1 MNLISD
7 IIIYIITFYILVQLD
22 LFERNTKNDMIFFGK
37 NFAIYVI
44 TYQIISYLIKH
55 FSPLKEG
62 HEIPCT
68 IVYGEPGTDINNW
81 PTANLASDQRE
92 ENHCY
97 YNLETETWDSNLLNP
112 NVTSRTICACKP
124 DGGHRHF
131 GDELESIMHCFE
143 PEEELNMIF
152 TGENTRGNDN
162 FDVQAVCQDGYETSD
177 GSIDVSCPYPGGSD
191 YIIQGECVEML
202 CQDPDNI
209 GDIVIQGDLTPSSFS
224 ATGQCP
230 PGFEGDVTISG
241 CEIGGT
247 PYTIDNN
254 CVEQQCIRPT
264 NLGIIDPATITETD
278 LYRSTWDVTASCPD
292 GYSGTPTITECSI
305 GGTEYTIDDSS
316 CIPNVDCEGTWST
329 CTAACESGADRTYT
343 VTQSQSG
350 DGAACPAQGEDCQP
364 GEGECPE
371 MCLTPSNIPNIDVQ
385 ETDLSRLSF
394 SAMAQCSDGYTGS
407 LTVSP
412 CSAHGEEYQIQGECV
427 QNLDCQGEWSTCTT
441 ECETAD
447 QRTFSTTQEQSGAG
461 AACPLATDC
470 EIGQG
475 GCVAES
481 TEPEPAVGEPFVVMP
496 PDELL
501 QNPGD
506 TVTCNETCGYHG
518 LTCVN
523 SLGPQNSFQSNNSWT
538 SSQYRS
544 ELRNYITS
552 IPEQYRNTITH
563 EKLLDPSVIA
573 LRSFND
579 VGSDQQNAIAISM
592 NGPFTFI
599 TEHVND
605 RDVRGTMTCDGDWG
619 EGASWYRPD
628 ARYMYTVP
636 CFCQP

>member
-22 LFERNTKNDMIFFGK
+22 LFERNTKNDMIFIGK

-55 FSPLKEG
+55 FTPIKEG
-62 HEIPCT
+62 HETPCT

-81 PTANLASDQRE
+81 PTANLSSIQRE
-92 ENHCY
+92 ENNCN
-97 YNLETETWDSNLLNP
+97 YNLETETWDSNPLNP
-112 NVTSRTICACKP
+112 NNTDRTICACKP

-162 FDVQAVCQDGYETSD
+162 FDIQAVCQDGYETSD
-177 GSIDVSCPYPGGSD
+177 DLEIDVSCPYPGGSD
-191 YIIQGECVEML
+191 YTIQGECVEIL
-202 CQDPDNI
+202 CQAPDNI
-209 GDIVIQGDLTPSSFS
+209 DDIVIQGDLTPSSFS

-254 CVEQQCIRPT
+254 CVEQQCISPT
-264 NLGIIDPATITETD
+264 NLGIIDPTTITETD

-316 CIPNVDCEGTWST
+316 CIPNLDCGGTWST
-329 CTAACESGADRTYT
+329 CSAACESGADRTYT
-343 VTQSQSG
+343 VTQPQSG

-385 ETDLSRLSF
+385 ETDISRISF

-412 CSAHGEEYQIQGECV
+412 CSAHDEEYQIQGECV
-427 QNLDCQGEWSTCTT
+427 QNLDTSSLPDLTWVFSLPEDALVNNDCNTVCERIEGGGSYTCANPEDWPEIMTDGNWTQGSSLSNWRAEA
-441 ECETAD
+441 ETAYNLQEID
-447 QRTFSTTQEQSGAG
+447 SLPRFINDRVNKQPYSYLGDKTSISQLNATLTTGSTFQKGLRPG
-461 AACPLATDC
+461 
-470 EIGQG
+470 
-475 GCVAES
+475 ES
-481 TEPEPAVGEPFVVMP
+481 VGVPSNRDP
-496 PDELL
+496 PG
-501 QNPGD
+501 PG
-506 TVTCNETCGYHG
+506 
-518 LTCVN
+518 L
-523 SLGPQNSFQSNNSWT
+523 W
-538 SSQYRS
+538 SQYFNQDAYSQDIRIIPS
-544 ELRNYITS
+544 NRFGRGTAEQFTPNCEATS
-552 IPEQYRNTITH
+552 YR
-563 EKLLDPSVIA
+563 A
-573 LRSFND
+573 RGFND
-579 VGSDQQNAIAISM
+579 YLRM
-592 NGPFTFI
+592 
-599 TEHVND
+599 
-605 RDVRGTMTCDGDWG
+605 C
-619 EGASWYRPD
+619 Y
-628 ARYMYTVP
+628 
-636 CFCQP
+636 CQKS